1 VCGVFTICPKCAL
14 TLAVTAVDLR
24 VGQGYV
30 RCGRCSSVF
39 NGLVSLRDDLRL
51 EQPSPASSGAEPDEG
66 PPAQPE
72 PSIQGGRRGDPGDGD
87 AARGTDSAR
96 PDSGAQAIQPVG
108 EAEAIGTGTFETIVL
123 QGSGISQT
131 EEVVAE
137 HEVDAELRAFATRL
151 DLDLTEAGAEPPARS
166 STAPE
171 PQPQSQPAGPAEP
184 AEPAGAPAGTAPP
197 GVPDTPVAAAPRR
210 AARGPARRP
219 GGRDR
224 RRGANERHRA
234 VASAAALP
242 GTVHRQPVARAY
254 TEFNAAGAEA
264 VDKFVQS
271 LEPDD
276 TQTARLLQVQRIA
289 SIGSAALALALLG
302 QITHHYR
309 NDLASQ
315 DWFAASVGKFY
326 AAIGRPLTPNW
337 DPRSYEI
344 RQLGAATPTRPGG
357 PLLIHASLKNNASRS
372 QPAPV
377 VRLTLQD
384 RYGNRLAARALEP
397 REYLTPGSARTALAA
412 GERVDTEI
420 AVVDPGRNAVGFE
433 MDTCVHGANGA
444 LRCASERTEP

>member
-1 VCGVFTICPKCAL
+1 MFTICPKCAL

-51 EQPSPASSGAEPDEG
+51 EQPSPASSGAEPDEE

-72 PSIQGGRRGDPGDGD
+72 PSIPGARRGVPGDGD
-87 AARGTDSAR
+87 TARGADAARSDF
-96 PDSGAQAIQPVG
+96 DAQAIQPVG

-137 HEVDAELRAFATRL
+137 QEVDAELRAFATRL
-151 DLDLTEAGAEPPARS
+151 DLDLTEAGAEPPERS

-171 PQPQSQPAGPAEP
+171 PQPQTADLAEP
-184 AEPAGAPAGTAPP
+184 SGAPAGNVQP
-197 GVPDTPVAAAPRR
+197 GVPDAPVAAESRR

-224 RRGANERHRA
+224 RRSAKERHRA
-234 VASAAALP
+234 VAHAAALP

-276 TQTARLLQVQRIA
+276 TQAARHLQVQRIA

-302 QITHHYR
+302 QVTHHYR

-315 DWFAASVGKFY
+315 DWFAATVGRFY
-326 AAIGRPLTPNW
+326 AAIGWPLTPNW

-397 REYLTPGSARTALAA
+397 REY
-412 GERVDTEI
+412 
-420 AVVDPGRNAVGFE
+420 
-433 MDTCVHGANGA
+433 
-444 LRCASERTEP
+444 